1 MLDKWSMNMNW
12 MDTIENNNSVEPIE
26 FNVVKVDHNI
36 SLAEAIQLSVEK
48 SGYEVEFIETFY
60 GIEMDIKI
68 PFLVGTEDDMINV
81 NITRDDYTITID
93 IDIRRPNTIEEKL
106 DILEYVNDNNG
117 FISFSWN
124 NEEELSL
131 ISIWMSRERLDAVDM
146 LLEHRLIN
154 IEMGNAYVNDDKE
167 LIQEKLAQRGEL
179 EVYRDEDLEFNLSGE
194 WNATHGFEYRY
205 ILRDINE
212 LINAIQEERENILRF
227 T

>member
-1 MLDKWSMNMNW
+1 
-12 MDTIENNNSVEPIE
+12 MDDGQNNNSLEPIE

-48 SGYEVEFIETFY
+48 SGYEAEFVGTLY
-60 GIEMDIKI
+60 GIDMAIKI
-68 PFLVGTEDDMINV
+68 PFLVGAEDDTINV
-81 NITRDDYTITID
+81 NITRNDYTITID
-93 IDIRRPNTIEEKL
+93 IDIREPNTIEEKL

-131 ISIWMSRERLDAVDM
+131 ISIWMSRDRLDTVDM

-154 IEMGNAYVNDDKE
+154 IEMGNAYVNDDKA
-167 LIQEKLAQRGEL
+167 LIQEKLAQREEL

-205 ILRDINE
+205 ILENINE
-212 LINAIQEERENILRF
+212 LISVVQEEKENLLRF

>member
-1 MLDKWSMNMNW
+1 MNW
-12 MDTIENNNSVEPIE
+12 MDGEENNNSVEPIE

-60 GIEMDIKI
+60 KIDIEIKI
-68 PFLVGTEDDMINV
+68 PFLLGTEDDMINI
-81 NITRDDYTITID
+81 NITRNDCTISID
-93 IDIRRPNTIEEKL
+93 VDIKEPNTIEEKL

-117 FISFSWN
+117 YISFSWD

-131 ISIWMSRERLDAVDM
+131 ISIWRSRERLDAVDM

-154 IEMGNAYVNDDKE
+154 IEMENAYVNDDKE
-167 LIQEKLAQRGEL
+167 LIQEKLAQREEL

-205 ILRDINE
+205 ILDDINE
-212 LINAIQEERENILRF
+212 LISVVQEEKENLLRF